1 MEEIFALI
9 LEQSFCIFV
18 KKPGHCIRIC
28 LAKSYGGNFAIRR
41 VITALLDFSGYTQ
54 FSMPVFT
61 IILVSLS
68 VAMDALSVSLAIST
82 CGLIRDNRGKIRLAA
97 HFGIFQSGMTLLGWF
112 AGETMVRFISPIDH
126 WLAMALLG
134 YVAYGLIRAG
144 LNPEAEAFPQDPSK
158 GRTMILLAV
167 ATSIDAFAVGMSLPV
182 LKLPFGWTTA
192 SIGLV
197 TFALSCVGLFAGHNL
212 GERFG
217 RRMQVVGGVVL
228 LIIAVNVVVGHLF
241 PQFSLL

>member
-1 MEEIFALI
+1 MV
-9 LEQSFCIFV
+9 EQNP
-18 KKPGHCIRIC
+18 K
-28 LAKSYGGNFAIRR
+28 AKNCELVNFHNEPID
-41 VITALLDFSGYTQ
+41 LSGYTL
-54 FSMPVFT
+54 FSMSAFT
-61 IILVSLS
+61 ILLISLS
-68 VAMDALSVSLAIST
+68 VAVDALSVSLAIST
-82 CGLIRDNRGKIRLAA
+82 CGLIRDDRGKIRLAA

-126 WLAMALLG
+126 WLAMALLV

-144 LNPEAEAFPQDPSK
+144 LNPEVEAFPQDPSK

-167 ATSIDAFAVGMSLPV
+167 ATSIDAFAVGLSLPV

-197 TFALSCVGLFAGHNL
+197 TFALSCAGLFAGHIL
-212 GERFG
+212 GEHFG
-217 RRMQVVGGVVL
+217 RRMQIVGGVVL
-228 LIIAVNVVVGHLF
+228 LFIAVNVVIGHLF

>member
-1 MEEIFALI
+1 
-9 LEQSFCIFV
+9 
-18 KKPGHCIRIC
+18 
-28 LAKSYGGNFAIRR
+28 
-41 VITALLDFSGYTQ
+41 
-54 FSMPVFT
+54 MPVFT
-61 IILVSLS
+61 IILISLS

-82 CGLIRDNRGKIRLAA
+82 CGLIRDNRGKNRLAA

-112 AGETMVRFISPIDH
+112 TGDTVARFISPIDH

-144 LNPEAEAFPQDPSK
+144 MNTEIEAFPQDPSK
-158 GRTMILLAV
+158 GKTMILLAV
-167 ATSIDAFAVGMSLPV
+167 ATSIDAFAVGMSLPM
-182 LKLPFGWTTA
+182 LRLPFGWTIV

-217 RRMQVVGGVVL
+217 RRMQIVGGVVL
-228 LIIAVNVVVGHLF
+228 LFIAVNVVLGHLF

>member
-1 MEEIFALI
+1 
-9 LEQSFCIFV
+9 
-18 KKPGHCIRIC
+18 
-28 LAKSYGGNFAIRR
+28 
-41 VITALLDFSGYTQ
+41 
-54 FSMPVFT
+54 MPAFT
-61 IILVSLS
+61 ILLISLS
-68 VAMDALSVSLAIST
+68 VAVDALSVSLAIST
-82 CGLIRDNRGKIRLAA
+82 CGLIRDDRGKIRLAA

-126 WLAMALLG
+126 WLAMALLV

-144 LNPEAEAFPQDPSK
+144 LNQEVEAFPQDPSK

-167 ATSIDAFAVGMSLPV
+167 ATSIDAFAVGLSLPV

-197 TFALSCVGLFAGHNL
+197 TFALSCAGLFAGHIL
-212 GERFG
+212 GEHFG
-217 RRMQVVGGVVL
+217 RRMQIVGGVVL
-228 LIIAVNVVVGHLF
+228 LFIAVNVVIGHLF